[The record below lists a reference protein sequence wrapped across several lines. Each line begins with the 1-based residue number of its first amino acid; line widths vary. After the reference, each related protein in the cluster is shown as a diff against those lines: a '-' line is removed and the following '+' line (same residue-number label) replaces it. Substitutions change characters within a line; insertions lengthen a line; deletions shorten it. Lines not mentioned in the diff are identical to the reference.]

1 MRPQFESMKIIRYL
15 LIGAGSLLI
24 ATSCN
29 KKESDAGET
38 GLFTLIDP
46 SASNVTFNNLIK
58 ETQEEYIYT
67 FNYIYNGGGTAIADF
82 DNDGLQDIYFTG
94 NQVKDKLYKNLGNF
108 KFEDVSAAS
117 GIEQFGGWHSGVI
130 TADINN
136 DGLMDIYICRGGFKN
151 TPDNKNLLLINKGGL
166 KFEDQAEKYGVADPG
181 YSITATFID
190 YDGDGDLDLYV
201 DNRPERWEIHED
213 SILAV
218 KERMEKFGQEDPLV
232 TDHFYRNNGDGTF
245 TNITR
250 EAGFYPNY
258 GYGLGVVAGDINT
271 DGADDIYVANDFIEN
286 DYFYINYGN
295 GTFKQIV
302 KQLTNHVPYYSMG
315 TDFGDINNDGKEEI
329 LTVEM
334 RPDDYKRSKT
344 TMPAM
349 QPEYFY
355 YLKQVGFHDQYMHNA
370 LQFNNG
376 NGFFSDI
383 SQLAGVDKTDWSW
396 AALISDVD
404 NDGLKD
410 IFISNGYRRD
420 VYDRDTN
427 KKMRELLSKKNNTV
441 DSLEQALGILPSVKL
456 VNYIF
461 KNQGDLTFKKKMKEW
476 GMDQTSFSNG
486 AAFGDL
492 DNDGDLD
499 LVVNNVDDP
508 AFVYRN
514 NLDKAENFLRVM
526 CINSPVNSMGLGAK
540 VTIHYDNNQQYVQI
554 RTARGYLS
562 SCEPVAHFGLGKTQ
576 KIDKV
581 TIEWTDK
588 TTLELND
595 VKANQLLKADYKQGV
610 KKMTQAPKYRLVF
623 EEGTLK
629 NIFPPF
635 YHQEN
640 TFDDYKEQK
649 LLPYA
654 MSRLGP
660 FISVADVDKDGR
672 EDFYIGAPH
681 DKPGCLYMQNDSGH
695 FQLKKVPIFDK
706 DKDYED
712 MGSAFFD
719 ADGDGDLDLYVV
731 SGGTEFDEKLPIY
744 QDRLYFN
751 DGHANFT
758 KDLNTLPAIRS
769 SGSCVLAE
777 DFDGDGDIDIFRG
790 GRTIPGKYPYTPKS
804 YYLENNGKGIFSD
817 KTDEISSELRLAGMV
832 TTAVW
837 ADINGDQQKE
847 LLLAGEWMPITVF
860 EYKDKKFVK
869 APLEKF
875 GFQNSE
881 GWWNK
886 ILAVDYDHDGDVDII
901 GGNIGLNYKFHA
913 SEEKPFMVYCNDFDQ
928 NGTYDIVLAK
938 YNGKDLVPIRGRQC
952 SSEQVPGIATKF
964 PDYNSFANATLKDIY
979 GEGLESGLTYK
990 ARNFS
995 NTIFQN
1001 ENGKFKAIPMFQ
1013 LAQFSCIQGMAIA
1026 DFNQDGIEDF
1036 CFAGNLFNAE
1046 IETTRADA
1054 SVGMFVRGTKESMMA
1069 LPYGPATSGFFV
1081 PYDVKDLKAID
1092 VKGKKCLLAGINNNA
1107 LYFFKNIYQ

>member
-1 MRPQFESMKIIRYL
+1 MNRIQPL
-15 LIGAGSLLI
+15 LVLALASYIFSSCKKSTDAGSDKQLFSLI
-24 ATSCN
+24 PPDKCN
-29 KKESDAGET
+29 
-38 GLFTLIDP
+38 
-46 SASNVTFNNLIK
+46 VHFNNLIT
-58 ETQEEYIYT
+58 ETPTEYIYT
-67 FNYIYNGGGTAIADF
+67 FNYIYNGAGVAIADF

-94 NQVKDKLYKNLGNF
+94 NQVKDKLYKNKGDF
-108 KFEDVSAAS
+108 KFEDVSASS
-117 GIEQFGGWHSGVI
+117 GIEQYGGWHSGVI

-136 DGLMDIYICRGGFKN
+136 DGLMDVYICRGGYHN
-151 TPDNKNLLLINKGGL
+151 SPDNKNLLLINKGGM
-166 KFEDQAEKYGVADPG
+166 KFEDQAEKFGLADPG
-181 YSITATFID
+181 YSVTATFID

-218 KERMEKFGQEDPLV
+218 KERMEKKGIEDPLV

-245 TNITR
+245 TNITK

-258 GYGLGVVAGDINT
+258 GYGLGVVAGDVNH

-286 DYFYINYGN
+286 DYFYINYGD
-295 GTFKQIV
+295 GSFKQLV
-302 KQLTNHVPYYSMG
+302 KRLTNHVPYYSMG
-315 TDFGDINNDGKEEI
+315 VDFGDINNDTKEEI

-349 QPEYFY
+349 QPAYFAL
-355 YLKQVGFHDQYMHNA
+355 LKEVGFHDQYMHNA
-370 LQFNNG
+370 LQFNYG

-404 NDGLKD
+404 NDGFKD

-427 KKMRELLSKKNNTV
+427 KKMRDLLAKKNNV
-441 DSLEQALGILPSVKL
+441 LDSVEQALGILPSVKL

-476 GMDQTSFSNG
+476 GMDQISFSNG

-508 AFVYRN
+508 AFVYKN
-514 NLDKAENFLRVM
+514 NLDHAENYLRVK
-526 CINSPVNSMGLGAK
+526 CSNEPNNSFGIGSK
-540 VTIHYDNNQQYVQI
+540 VTIQYGQNQQYVQI

-562 SCEPVAHFGLGKTQ
+562 SCEPFAHFGLGKTD

-581 TIEWTDK
+581 IVEWTDK

-595 VKANQLLKADYKQGV
+595 VKANQLLIADYKKGT
-610 KKMTQAPKYRLVF
+610 KKMTQLPKYKMVF
-623 EEGTLK
+623 EESTLK
-629 NIFPPF
+629 SIYPPF

-640 TFDDYKEQK
+640 TYDDYKEQK

-654 MSRLGP
+654 MSKIGP
-660 FISVADVDKDGR
+660 FISVADVNKDGL
-672 EDFYIGAPH
+672 EDFYVGAAH
-681 DKPGCLYMQNDSGH
+681 DQPGCLYMQNDTGNFH
-695 FQLKKVPIFDK
+695 LKKIPIFEK

-751 DGHANFT
+751 DGHGNFT
-758 KDLNTLPAIRS
+758 KDLNSLPPIRS

-777 DFDGDGDIDIFRG
+777 DFDKDGDIDLFRG
-790 GRTIPGKYPYTPKS
+790 GRTIPGKYPYAPKS
-804 YYLENNGKGIFSD
+804 YFLINDGKGKFKD
-817 KTDEISSELRLAGMV
+817 VTDEISTDLRTVGMV
-832 TTAVW
+832 TSAVW
-837 ADINGDQQKE
+837 TDLDGDKNSE
-847 LLLAGEWMPITVF
+847 LVIAGEWMPITVF
-860 EYKDKKFVK
+860 EFRDNKLIK

-875 GFQNSE
+875 GFQNTE

-886 ILAVDYDHDGDVDII
+886 IIAADYDHDGDMDLL

-964 PDYNSFANATLKDIY
+964 PDYTTYANASLKDIY
-979 GEGLESGLTYK
+979 GEGLESGLVYK
-990 ARNFS
+990 AKLFS
-995 NTIFQN
+995 NTIF
-1001 ENGKFKAIPMFQ
+1001 ENNQGKFKALPMFQ
-1013 LAQFSCIQGMAIA
+1013 LAQFSSIQGIAVA
-1026 DFNQDGIEDF
+1026 DFNGDGLEDL

-1054 SVGMFVRGTKESMMA
+1054 SVGMFVKGTKESLLA
-1069 LPYGPATSGFFV
+1069 QPYGPANSGFFV
-1081 PYDVKDLKAID
+1081 PYDVKDLKSIT
-1092 VKGKKCLLAGINNNA
+1092 VKNKKCLLVGINNNA
-1107 LYFFKNIYQ
+1107 LYFFRNIY